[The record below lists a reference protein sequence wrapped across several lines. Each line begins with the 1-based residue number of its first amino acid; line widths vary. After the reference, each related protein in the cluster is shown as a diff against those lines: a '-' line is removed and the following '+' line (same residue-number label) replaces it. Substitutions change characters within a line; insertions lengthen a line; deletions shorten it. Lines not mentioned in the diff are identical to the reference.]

1 MTTPVDTDN
10 LNMLKELI
18 GDDLKEILQAYLDTA
33 PGLIGNI
40 DQALSSNDHEQLR
53 LHAHSLKGSSANI
66 GAHDLSSYCAKL
78 EQMAKDNNI
87 GPDATST
94 FNKAKQENMAV
105 EQFLQNFMDQM

>member
-1 MTTPVDTDN
+1 MSSHVDTDN

-40 DQALSSNDHEQLR
+40 EHALSSGDQEQLR
-53 LHAHSLKGSSANI
+53 LHSHSLKGSSANI
-66 GAHDLSSYCAKL
+66 GANGLSIYCSKL

-87 GPDATST
+87 GPDASSL
-94 FNKAKQENMAV
+94 FSSIKHENQTV
-105 EQFLQNFMDQM
+105 EQFLQNFMNQM